1 MRKTLLSAAMLAA
14 LFCSCGNGSK
24 SVNLAGEWNIV
35 SVEGQQVNADKKP
48 FLGFDMKE
56 GRLYGNAGCNN
67 IMASVS
73 VDSVKGSIE
82 LSEVSATRKMCM
94 DMELENQVLAA
105 LGKVVGYQTSVEG
118 VELTDANGKV
128 VFGLEKA
135 EMVKAS
141 KLVAAMSVE
150 NLAGEWLISS
160 VNGKKVEIVEK
171 TPFIAF
177 NVAEKTVHGTAGC
190 NIFNGGYTQEEG
202 KPVSLQFGNL
212 ATTMMAGPGMEQEG
226 VILAAMGNVRGFSK
240 KAEGTVAL
248 VDENQNEVVVLTKN
262 TGKSLAE

>member
-1 MRKTLLSAAMLAA
+1 MKKTFLSAAMMAA

-24 SVNLAGEWNIV
+24 TVNLAGEWKIV
-35 SVEGQQVNADKKP
+35 SVEGQQVTSDENP

-56 GRLYGNAGCNN
+56 GRLYGNAGCND
-67 IMASVS
+67 IMASVT

-82 LSEVSATRKMCM
+82 LSEVGATRRMCP
-94 DMELENQVLAA
+94 DMKLEDQVLAA
-105 LGKVVGYQTSVEG
+105 LGKVAGYQASTAG
-118 VELTDANGKV
+118 AELTDANGKV
-128 VFGLEKA
+128 IFGLERA
-135 EMVKAS
+135 DMVKAS
-141 KLVAAMSVE
+141 KLVAATSV
-150 NLAGEWLISS
+150 NDLGGEWLISN
-160 VNGKKVEIVEK
+160 VNGKKVEVVEK

-190 NIFNGGYTQEEG
+190 NIFNGGFTQEDG
-202 KPVSLQFGNL
+202 KPASFQFGNL

-226 VILAAMGNVRGFSK
+226 VILAAMGKVRGFSK
-240 KAEGTVAL
+240 KAEGTIVL